1 MKDSASAM
9 LDAGRGDGNKAA
21 AADALKRLRTSLA
34 DVEAVEQALRGQV
47 VLYESVLASL
57 VEGIV
62 VQDLAGKIVAFNASA
77 LRILGLTAEQ
87 LTGRSSLDASWSAV
101 HADGSPFPGEQHPA
115 MVTLRTGEPLLGVL
129 MGVRPA
135 GGATRWISINTQ
147 PLRDGPA
154 GPLQGV
160 VCSFQDITAR
170 RTHEAAIRASEARF
184 RSLSTQA
191 PVGIFLAG
199 PGGDFQYVN
208 EAWSEIT
215 RLRPESALGRG
226 WADALHPED
235 RDRVLAAW
243 TEATTSGEEYGG
255 EFRFLRPDGEI
266 RWVLATARILSDDLG
281 RVSGFVGCV
290 NDITERRRME
300 QEQAE
305 FFELALDLLC
315 VADLDS
321 GFQRVSRS
329 FELTLGWTREELL
342 GRPFLDLVH
351 PDDLESTEEALRH
364 LVEGHTTSGFEARY
378 RCKDGSWRW
387 LAWRAPPPAP
397 GSRVLHA
404 VARDV
409 SAQKQ
414 EAERLLRLAESDAL
428 TGTANRSRLEQAVLE
443 AIARGARAGQA
454 FAVLFADLDQFKA
467 INDRLGHAAGDQAL
481 QEVARRMR
489 DHVRATDVVARVGG
503 DEFAV
508 VLEGV
513 KTREAAEDVAAK
525 LVRAIV
531 QPMQALPSAPSVGVS
546 IGVALWPEDGDS
558 AAALLQ
564 TADRAMYRRKHGAEP
579 AADAA

>member
-1 MKDSASAM
+1 M
-9 LDAGRGDGNKAA
+9 LDPGHGATSKAA
-21 AADALKRLRTSLA
+21 AEDALRRLRTSLA
-34 DVEAVEQALRGQV
+34 DVESVEQALRGQV

-62 VQDLAGKIVAFNASA
+62 VQDLTGRIVAFNASA

-87 LTGRSSLDASWSAV
+87 LTGRSSLDPSWAAV
-101 HADGSPFPGEQHPA
+101 HADGTPFPGEQHPS

-129 MGVRPA
+129 MGVRPP
-135 GGATRWISINTQ
+135 GGAIRWISINTQ
-147 PLRDGPA
+147 PFRDGHA

-184 RSLSTQA
+184 RGLSAQA

-208 EAWSEIT
+208 EAWCEIAGT
-215 RLRPESALGRG
+215 RPDATLGRG
-226 WADALHPED
+226 WAEAVHPED
-235 RDRVLAAW
+235 RESVLAAW
-243 TEATTSGEEYGG
+243 KRAAATGEPYSG
-255 EFRFLRPDGEI
+255 EFRFQRPDGEI

-290 NDITERRRME
+290 NDITERRGLE
-300 QEQAE
+300 QEREE

-315 VADLDS
+315 VVDLDR
-321 GFQRVSRS
+321 GFTRVSRS
-329 FELTLGWTREELL
+329 VELTLGWTREELL
-342 GRPFLDLVH
+342 GRPFLELVH
-351 PDDLESTEEALRH
+351 PEDLTATEEALRH
-364 LVEGHTTSGFEARY
+364 LVEGRATAGFETRY
-378 RCKDGSWRW
+378 RCKDGSWKW
-387 LAWRAPPPAP
+387 LAWRMPPPAP
-397 GSRVLHA
+397 ASRVLHA

-409 SAQKQ
+409 TAQRR
-414 EAERLLRLAESDAL
+414 EAERLVRLAESDPL
-428 TGTANRSRLEQAVLE
+428 TGAANRSRLEQAVVE
-443 AIARGARAGQA
+443 AMARAEQSGEP
-454 FAVLFADLDQFKA
+454 FAVLFADLNHFKA
-467 INDRLGHAAGDQAL
+467 LNDRLGHAAGDQAL

-489 DHVRATDVVARVGG
+489 DHVRASDVVARVGG

-513 KTREAAEDVAAK
+513 KTRETAEDVAAK

-531 QPMQALPSAPSVGVS
+531 QPMHGLPSAPRLGVS
-546 IGVALWPEDGDS
+546 IGVALWPEDGGS
-558 AAALLQ
+558 TAELLEF
-564 TADRAMYRRKHGAEP
+564 ADRAMYRVKRDVPAS

>member
-1 MKDSASAM
+1 M
-9 LDAGRGDGNKAA
+9 LDAGNGPTSKAVA
-21 AADALKRLRTSLA
+21 TDALKRLRTSLA

-62 VQDLAGKIVAFNASA
+62 VQDLTGRIVAFNASA
-77 LRILGLTAEQ
+77 LRILGLTSEQ
-87 LTGRSSLDASWSAV
+87 LTGRSSLDPSWAAV

-129 MGVRPA
+129 MGVRLP
-135 GGATRWISINTQ
+135 GGGTRWISINTQ
-147 PLRDGPA
+147 PLRDGHS

-184 RSLSTQA
+184 RGLSTQA

-199 PGGDFQYVN
+199 SGGEIQYVN
-208 EAWSEIT
+208 EAWTEIT
-215 RLRPESALGRG
+215 GLESGSALGEG
-226 WADALHPED
+226 WAAALHPDD
-235 RDRVLAAW
+235 REAVLAAW
-243 TEATTSGEEYGG
+243 ARSVRSGEPYSG
-255 EFRFLRPDGEI
+255 ELRFRRPDGEV
-266 RWVLATARILSDDLG
+266 RWVLATARILSDDVG

-290 NDITERRRME
+290 NDITERRRLE
-300 QEQAE
+300 QEREE

-315 VADLDS
+315 VADLET
-321 GFQRVSRS
+321 GFLKVSRS
-329 FELTLGWTREELL
+329 FEPTLGWSPEELL

-351 PDDLESTEEALRH
+351 PEDLAATEEALRQ
-364 LVEGHTTSGFEARY
+364 LVEGRATAGFENRY

-387 LAWRAPPPAP
+387 LAWRSPPPAP

-404 VARDV
+404 IARDV
-409 SAQKQ
+409 TAQRR
-414 EAERLLRLAESDAL
+414 EAERLVRLAESDPL
-428 TGTANRSRLEQAVLE
+428 TGAANRSRLEQAVLE
-443 AIARGARAGQA
+443 AVARAERSGQP
-454 FAVLFADLDQFKA
+454 FAVLFADLNQFKS

-481 QEVARRMR
+481 REVARRMR
-489 DHVRATDVVARVGG
+489 EHLRASDLVARVGG

-513 KTREAAEDVAAK
+513 KSRAIAEEVAAK

-531 QPMQALPSAPSVGVS
+531 EPMPELPSAPQVGAS
-546 IGVALWPEDGDS
+546 IGVALWPEDGG
-558 AAALLQ
+558 AAAELLQ
-564 TADRAMYRRKHGAEP
+564 AADRAMYQVKRDVGSP
-579 AADAA
+579 ADAPASPA

>member
-1 MKDSASAM
+1 M
-9 LDAGRGDGNKAA
+9 LDAGNGPTNEAVA
-21 AADALKRLRTSLA
+21 TDALKRLRTSLA

-62 VQDLAGKIVAFNASA
+62 VQDLTGKSVAFNASA
-77 LRILGLTAEQ
+77 LRILGLTSEQ
-87 LTGRSSLDASWSAV
+87 LTGRSSLDPSWAAV

-129 MGVRPA
+129 MGVRLP
-135 GGATRWISINTQ
+135 GGGKRWISINTQ
-147 PLRDGPA
+147 PLRDGHS

-184 RSLSTQA
+184 RGLSTQA

-199 PGGDFQYVN
+199 PGGEIQYVN
-208 EAWSEIT
+208 EAWTEIT
-215 RLRPESALGRG
+215 GLEPGSALGEG
-226 WADALHPED
+226 WAAALHPDD
-235 RDRVLAAW
+235 REVVLAAW
-243 TEATTSGEEYGG
+243 AQSVRSGEPYSG
-255 EFRFLRPDGEI
+255 ELRFRRPDGEV
-266 RWVLATARILSDDLG
+266 RWVLATARILSDDVG

-290 NDITERRRME
+290 NDITERRRLE
-300 QEQAE
+300 QEREE

-315 VADLDS
+315 VADLET
-321 GFQRVSRS
+321 GFLKVSRS
-329 FELTLGWTREELL
+329 FEPTLGWSPEELL

-351 PDDLESTEEALRH
+351 PEDLAATEEALRQ
-364 LVEGHTTSGFEARY
+364 LVEGRATAGFENRY

-409 SAQKQ
+409 TAQRH
-414 EAERLLRLAESDAL
+414 EAERLVRLTESDPL
-428 TGTANRSRLEQAVLE
+428 TGAANRLRLEQAVLE
-443 AIARGARAGQA
+443 AVARAEHSGQP
-454 FAVLFADLDQFKA
+454 FAVLFADLNQFKA

-481 QEVARRMR
+481 KEVARRMR
-489 DHVRATDVVARVGG
+489 EHVRASDVVARVGG

-513 KTREAAEDVAAK
+513 RSRAIAEEVAAK

-531 QPMQALPSAPSVGVS
+531 EPMHALPSAPRVGAS
-546 IGVALWPEDGDS
+546 IGVALWSEDGGS
-558 AAALLQ
+558 ASELLQ
-564 TADRAMYRRKHGAEP
+564 AADRAMYRVKRDVAAP
-579 AADAA
+579 ADAPASVP

>member
-1 MKDSASAM
+1 M
-9 LDAGRGDGNKAA
+9 LDPGQGAPSKAV

-62 VQDLAGKIVAFNASA
+62 VQDITGKIVAFNASA

-87 LTGRSSLDASWSAV
+87 LTGRRSLDPSWAAV
-101 HADGSPFPGEQHPA
+101 HADGTPFPGEQHPA
-115 MVTLRTGEPLLGVL
+115 METLRTGEPLLGVL
-129 MGVRPA
+129 MGVRLH
-135 GGATRWISINTQ
+135 GGGTRSISINTQ
-147 PLRDGPA
+147 PLRDGHS

-170 RTHEAAIRASEARF
+170 RTHEATIRASEARF
-184 RSLSTQA
+184 RGLSAQA

-199 PGGDFQYVN
+199 PDGEFQYVN

-215 RLRPESALGRG
+215 GVGPTYALGGG
-226 WADALHPED
+226 WTDALHPED
-235 RDRVLAAW
+235 REAVAAAW
-243 TEATTSGEEYGG
+243 GEATRSGAPYRG
-255 EFRFLRPDGEI
+255 EFRFLRPDGQV
-266 RWVLATARILSDDLG
+266 RWVLATARILADDTG

-290 NDITERRRME
+290 NDITERRALEEERE
-300 QEQAE
+300 Q
-305 FFELALDLLC
+305 FFEVALDLLC
-315 VADLDS
+315 VANLDT
-321 GFQRVSRS
+321 GFLRVSRS

-351 PDDLESTEEALRH
+351 PEDLAATDEALRH
-364 LVEGHTTSGFEARY
+364 LAGGHVTTGFEARY

-409 SAQKQ
+409 GAQKR
-414 EAERLLRLAESDAL
+414 ESERLVRMAESDPL
-428 TGTANRSRLEQAVLE
+428 TGAVNRSRLEQAVLD
-443 AIARGARAGQA
+443 AIACSERSGTA
-454 FAVLFADLDQFKA
+454 FAVLFVDLDQFKSL
-467 INDRLGHAAGDQAL
+467 NDRLGHAAGDKAL
-481 QEVARRMR
+481 QEVARRLR
-489 DHVRATDVVARVGG
+489 EHVRASDVVARVGG
-503 DEFAV
+503 DEFAL

-513 KTREAAEDVAAK
+513 KSRAAAEEVAAK
-525 LVRAIV
+525 LIRAIGE
-531 QPMQALPSAPSVGVS
+531 PMQPVPSAPRVGVS
-546 IGVALWPEDGDS
+546 IGVALWPEDGSS
-558 AAALLQ
+558 ASTLLQ
-564 TADRAMYRRKHGAEP
+564 MADRAMYRMKRDPTGS

>member
-1 MKDSASAM
+1 VKDSGSRIMDEGHGATS
-9 LDAGRGDGNKAA
+9 KEV

-34 DVEAVEQALRGQV
+34 DVEAVEQALRSQGS
-47 VLYESVLASL
+47 LYESVLASL

-62 VQDLAGKIVAFNASA
+62 VQDANGRIVAFNASA

-87 LTGRSSLDASWSAV
+87 LTGRTSLDPRWGAM
-101 HADGSPFPGEQHPA
+101 HADGSAFPGEQHPA

-129 MGVRPA
+129 MGVRIP
-135 GGATRWISINTQ
+135 GGGTRWVSVNTQ
-147 PLRDGPA
+147 PLRDGHS

-160 VCSFQDITAR
+160 VVSFQDITAR

-184 RSLSTQA
+184 RGLSAQA

-199 PGGDFQYVN
+199 ATGEFQYVN
-208 EAWSEIT
+208 EMWTQIT
-215 RLRPESALGRG
+215 GLRPEAALGAG
-226 WADALHPED
+226 WASALHPED
-235 RDRVLAAW
+235 RGAVLAAW
-243 TEATTSGEEYGG
+243 TDAARTGEPYRG

-266 RWVLATARILSDDLG
+266 RWVLATARILSDDVG

-290 NDITERRRME
+290 NDITERRELE
-300 QEQAE
+300 QEREE

-315 VADLDS
+315 VVDLDS
-321 GFQRVSRS
+321 GFLRASRS
-329 FELTLGWTREELL
+329 FEQTLGWSRAELL
-342 GRPFLDLVH
+342 GRSFLELVH
-351 PDDLESTEEALRH
+351 PEDVEATEEALRH
-364 LVEGHTTSGFEARY
+364 LVEGRTTTGFESRY

-387 LAWRAPPPAP
+387 LAWRMPPPGP

-409 SAQKQ
+409 TAQKH
-414 EAERLLRLAESDAL
+414 EADRLVRLAESDAL

-443 AIARGARAGQA
+443 AVARAERSGQP

-467 INDRLGHAAGDQAL
+467 INDQLGHAAGDQAL

-489 DHVRATDVVARVGG
+489 SHLRANDLVARVGG

-508 VLEGV
+508 LLEGV
-513 KTREAAEDVAAK
+513 RSRETAEEVAGK

-531 QPMQALPSAPSVGVS
+531 EPIGGLSTSPRVGVS
-546 IGVALWPEDGDS
+546 IGVAMWPEDGSS
-558 AAALLQ
+558 AASLLQ
-564 TADRAMYRRKHGAEP
+564 SADEAMYRMKRDVASV
-579 AADAA
+579 DAA

>member
-1 MKDSASAM
+1 M
-9 LDAGRGDGNKAA
+9 LDAGNGATSKAA

-34 DVEAVEQALRGQV
+34 DVEAVERALRGQV

-62 VQDLAGKIVAFNASA
+62 VQDLTGKIVAFNASA

-87 LTGRSSLDASWSAV
+87 LTGRSSLDPSWAAV
-101 HADGSPFPGEQHPA
+101 HADGSPFPGEHHPS

-129 MGVRPA
+129 MGVRLP
-135 GGATRWISINTQ
+135 GSGTRWISINTQ
-147 PLRDGPA
+147 PLRDGLS

-199 PGGDFQYVN
+199 PSGDFQYVN
-208 EAWSEIT
+208 EAWSEIAG
-215 RLRPESALGRG
+215 LRPEAALGRG
-226 WADALHPED
+226 WAEALHPED
-235 RDRVLAAW
+235 REAVLAAW
-243 TEATTSGEEYGG
+243 ARSTSTGEPYCG
-255 EFRFLRPDGEI
+255 ELRFLRPDGEV
-266 RWVLATARILSDDLG
+266 RWVLATARTLSDDVG
-281 RVSGFVGCV
+281 RVSGLVGCV
-290 NDITERRRME
+290 NDITERRRLE
-300 QEQAE
+300 QEREE

-315 VADLDS
+315 VVDLDT

-329 FELTLGWTREELL
+329 VELTLGWTREELL
-342 GRPFLDLVH
+342 GRPFLELVH
-351 PDDLESTEEALRH
+351 PDDLATTEEALRH
-364 LVEGHTTSGFEARY
+364 LVEGHATAGFENRY
-378 RCKDGSWRW
+378 RCRDGSWRW

-397 GSRVLHA
+397 GTRVLHA

-409 SAQKQ
+409 SLQKS
-414 EAERLLRLAESDAL
+414 EAERLVRLAESDPL
-428 TGTANRSRLEQAVLE
+428 TGAANRSRLEQAVLE
-443 AIARGARAGQA
+443 AIARAERSGQP

-489 DHVRATDVVARVGG
+489 EHLRASDLVARVGG

-513 KTREAAEDVAAK
+513 RSRERAEEVAGK

-531 QPMQALPSAPSVGVS
+531 EPMERVPSAPRVGVS
-546 IGVALWPEDGDS
+546 IGVALWPEDGGS

-564 TADRAMYRRKHGAEP
+564 FADRAMYRVKRDLSDSV
-579 AADAA
+579 DAG

>member
-1 MKDSASAM
+1 M
-9 LDAGRGDGNKAA
+9 LDAGNGATKAV

-62 VQDLAGKIVAFNASA
+62 VQDITGKIVAVNASA
-77 LRILGLTAEQ
+77 LRILGLSAEQ
-87 LTGRSSLDASWSAV
+87 LTGRSSLDPSWSAV
-101 HADGSPFPGEQHPA
+101 HADGSPFPGEQHPS

-129 MGVRPA
+129 MGVRLP
-135 GGATRWISINTQ
+135 GGGTRWISINTQ
-147 PLRDGPA
+147 PLRDGHS

-184 RSLSTQA
+184 RGLSTQA

-199 PGGDFQYVN
+199 PGGEVQYVN
-208 EAWSEIT
+208 ETWTEIT
-215 RLRPESALGRG
+215 GLEPQAALARG
-226 WADALHPED
+226 WADALHPDD
-235 RDRVLAAW
+235 REGVLAAW
-243 TEATTSGEEYGG
+243 ARSVRTGEPYCG
-255 EFRFLRPDGEI
+255 EFRFRRPDGKV
-266 RWVLATARILSDDLG
+266 RWVLATARILSDDVG
-281 RVSGFVGCV
+281 RVSGFVGCI
-290 NDITERRRME
+290 NDITERRRLE
-300 QEQAE
+300 QEREE

-315 VADLDS
+315 VTDLDE
-321 GFQRVSRS
+321 GFLKVSRS
-329 FELTLGWTREELL
+329 FELTLGWTPEELL

-351 PDDLESTEEALRH
+351 PEDVAATGEALRQ
-364 LVEGHTTSGFEARY
+364 LVEGQATAGFENRY

-387 LAWRAPPPAP
+387 LAWRSPPPAP

-409 SAQKQ
+409 TAQRHD
-414 EAERLLRLAESDAL
+414 AERLARLAESDPL
-428 TGTANRSRLEQAVLE
+428 TGAANRSRLEQAVLE
-443 AIARGARAGQA
+443 AIARAERSGQP
-454 FAVLFADLDQFKA
+454 FGVLFADLNQFKA

-481 QEVARRMR
+481 KEVARRMR
-489 DHVRATDVVARVGG
+489 EHLRSSDVVARVGG

-513 KTREAAEDVAAK
+513 RSRAMAEEVAAK

-531 QPMQALPSAPSVGVS
+531 EPMHVLPSAPRVGVS
-546 IGVALWPEDGDS
+546 IGVALWPEDGAS
-558 AAALLQ
+558 TPELLQ
-564 TADRAMYRRKHGAEP
+564 FADRAMYRVKRDAAS
-579 AADAA
+579 AADAPASLP